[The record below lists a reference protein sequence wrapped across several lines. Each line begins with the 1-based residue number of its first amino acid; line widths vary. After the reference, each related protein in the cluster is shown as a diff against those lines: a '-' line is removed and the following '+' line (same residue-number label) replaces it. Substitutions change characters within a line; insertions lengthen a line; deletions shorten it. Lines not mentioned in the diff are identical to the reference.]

1 MLSIFLNTKSYMVN
15 SIVQSISSIRL
26 NLSKTSSAHTY
37 LQEIIEKTPL
47 DPISNTTT
55 KVAIDISLLEEIA
68 TILTTLT
75 KNDTKQR
82 QTIELL
88 YKESE
93 NIFKIWENIK
103 LLRHDLFLF
112 QTSFEEDYSELNKM
126 LKQIVSVHKEYKTR
140 CQTSFLDFLKGID
153 IDLRKILKP
162 LVPCSVIKEQVKFP
176 MINTNPSLRSS
187 VQSIEESN
195 GENVEEPSLKS
206 QPEPSEVTIQKL
218 NSHIQMLVGTLENI
232 AKDLIQ
238 VLAEADREYYQ
249 LLNKQDVYSRPPTP
263 LAAPLP
269 DYFCYEVEETP
280 RESTMTKQVLTNE
293 SKEMW
298 VKRLN
303 KLHQSKQIR
312 ETLYKNLISKLEK
325 SSETHKLDLK
335 DMFINT
341 EITISER
348 ENLVYYLINGSTEF
362 DKHVS
367 MSQMVSETKLKP
379 EPPKNPK
386 PKGKALFKI
395 EKDTERRSS
404 PVNNS
409 PDLEVARISQGSI
422 HPQGRIVNS
431 IRLVSKS
438 PKIERFF
445 KNRKSVRVRS
455 ITPVGKDKVG
465 SSKARTPS
473 VQNGKV
479 SLNTFYAKHRLRRN
493 VKD

>member
-1 MLSIFLNTKSYMVN
+1 MVN
-15 SIVQSISSIRL
+15 SIIQIISSIRL
-26 NLSKTSSAHTY
+26 TLSKTSSAHTY
-37 LQEIIEKTPL
+37 LQEIIEKSSSS
-47 DPISNTTT
+47 PIPNSSN

-68 TILTTLT
+68 TIITILN
-75 KNDTKQR
+75 KNDRKQK
-82 QTIELL
+82 QTLEILNN
-88 YKESE
+88 ESE

-112 QTSFEEDYSELNKM
+112 QTSFEKDYSELTKM
-126 LKQIVSVHKEYKTR
+126 IKQIVSVHKEYKTR
-140 CQTSFLDFLKGID
+140 CQISFLDFLKGID

-162 LVPCSVIKEQVKFP
+162 LVPSSVIKEQVKFP
-176 MINTNPSLRSS
+176 MINTNSSLRSS

-195 GENVEEPSLKS
+195 NENLEEPSLKS

-249 LLNKQDVYSRPPTP
+249 LLNKQDVYSRPQTP

-298 VKRLN
+298 IKRLN
-303 KLHQSKQIR
+303 KLHQNKQIR
-312 ETLYKNLISKLEK
+312 KTLYQNLISKLEK

-335 DMFINT
+335 DLFLNT

-379 EPPKNPK
+379 EPPKSIK

-395 EKDTERRSS
+395 EKELEKRSS

-409 PDLEVARISQGSI
+409 PDLEVARISQGSMNS
-422 HPQGRIVNS
+422 QGRIVNS

-455 ITPVGKDKVG
+455 ITPVGKDKVT

-493 VKD
+493 AKD